1 MTRKRLTVAGI
12 VGCALMGGSVLA
24 TSALWRQSIS
34 LDGGDVRAGS
44 VVLLNGSATSQVK
57 TYAFTPLAGAT
68 LKPGSSVQAPL
79 VIRNGGTA
87 PLAYRLV
94 QTTSSGSA
102 VLPGQ
107 LLLRLDV
114 VPSSCVTGVGQAPA
128 TGVTANLYNG
138 VLPGA
143 STAPPRPLAVGAT
156 ETLCVRVSV
165 ASGAPKSASGAATT
179 TTFTFG
185 AEIP

>member
-44 VVLLNGSATSQVK
+44 VVLLNGSASSQVK
-57 TYAFTPLAGAT
+57 TYAFTPLAGST

-87 PLAYRLV
+87 PLAYRLI
-94 QTTSSGSA
+94 QTTNGGST
-102 VLPGQ
+102 VLHGQ
-107 LLLRLDV
+107 LLLRLDA
-114 VPSSCVTGVGQAPA
+114 VPSACATGLSQPPA
-128 TGVTANLYNG
+128 AGVTATLYDG

-143 STAPPRPLAVGAT
+143 STPVSRRLAVGAT